1 MTETRDPLL
10 TPLTIKGLVLCNRV
24 FSASHSISYDD
35 GGMPAEHYQRYHEE
49 KARGGIA
56 LTMFGGSATVAVD
69 SPSVFGQL
77 NVSHDRV
84 IPYFERFAERIHA
97 QGAALMCQIT
107 HMGRRTSPQVGD
119 WLPSI
124 GPSRVHEDLYGGIPK
139 AMDEHDIARCIK
151 AYGAAA
157 RRCFLGGL
165 DGCEV
170 LATGHLV
177 DQFWTPRVN
186 KRTDRWGGCLDN
198 RMRFG
203 RMVLEEMRRQT
214 ADDFILSLRM
224 TMDEDCA
231 EGLTRDDCLTIAQT
245 YEREGLV
252 DILNLVH
259 GSVDTLSSLALNMP
273 GMSVGLAP
281 YLRLAGEFKREL
293 RLPVFH
299 STRLNDMATARHAIR
314 EGLIDMVGITR
325 GHIADPHIVNKI
337 VQGDEHR
344 IRHCVGATYCST
356 YRQCIQNA
364 ATGREAAMPHDIV
377 RKTGACVRAVVVGG
391 GPAGL
396 EAARVLASRGH
407 SVVLLEATGR
417 LGGQVALAA
426 RATWRRDLIGITDW
440 LAAEVKLLGVEVR
453 FNTLADEAMVLAES
467 PGIVII
473 ATGGVPDTDDVAG
486 DAKIW
491 STWDVLAAPET
502 FTSKVLLYDSI
513 GAAPAA
519 ACASVLIAKKTTL
532 EFVTHHRSL
541 IQNVMK
547 LDQPKYLS
555 LLYRS
560 GVTMTTDHRLIS
572 ATRCNERT
580 HVKLRNEL
588 TGSCVERIVDTVIV
602 ENGSLP
608 NDAIWLGLRPQSV
621 NYGVTD
627 VDALAANMPQN
638 LSTNPSGS
646 FRLYRVGDAISSR
659 DIHTAIYDS
668 LRLCKDL

>member
-1 MTETRDPLL
+1 MDDRFDPLL
-10 TPLTIKGLVLCNRV
+10 SPLTIKGLILRNRV

-35 GGMPAEHYQRYHEE
+35 GGMPAEQYQRYHEE

-77 NVSHDRV
+77 NVSHDQV
-84 IPYFERFAERIHA
+84 IPYFELFAERIHA

-124 GPSRVHEDLYGGIPK
+124 GPSRVPEDLYGGIPK

-177 DQFWTPRVN
+177 DQFWTPRAN
-186 KRTDRWGGCLDN
+186 QRADRWGGCLDN

-231 EGLTRDDCLTIAQT
+231 DGLTRDDCLTIAQIH
-245 YEREGLV
+245 ERDGLI

-259 GSVDTLSSLALNMP
+259 GSVDTLPSLALNMP

-299 STRLNDMATARHAIR
+299 STRVNDMATARHAIR

-337 VQGDEHR
+337 VQGEEHR

-364 ATGREAAMPHDIV
+364 ATGREAVMPHYV
-377 RKTGACVRAVVVGG
+377 TRKISGHVRAIVVGG

-396 EAARVLASRGH
+396 EAARVLALRGH
-407 SVVLLEATGR
+407 EVLLLEATGQ
-417 LGGQVALAA
+417 LGGQIALAA
-426 RATWRRDLIGITDW
+426 RANWRRDLIGITDW
-440 LAAEVKLLGVEVR
+440 LTSEIELLGVEVR
-453 FNTLADEAMVLAES
+453 FNTLADEVTVLAEH
-467 PGIVII
+467 PEIVII
-473 ATGGVPDTDDVAG
+473 ATGGIPDTEGVAG
-486 DAKIW
+486 DAKIY
-491 STWDVLAAPET
+491 STWDILSAQEN
-502 FTSKVLLYDSI
+502 FTSKVLLYD
-513 GAAPAA
+513 GVGTAPGA
-519 ACASVLIAKKTTL
+519 ACASVLSAQGVTL
-532 EFVTHHRSL
+532 EFATHHRSL
-541 IQNVMK
+541 MQNVMK

-555 LLYRS
+555 HLYRS

-572 ATRCNERT
+572 ATRCNQRT
-580 HVKLRNEL
+580 RVKLRNEL
-588 TGSCVERIVDTVIV
+588 TGFCVERIVDTLIV
-602 ENGSLP
+602 ENGSQP

-621 NYGVTD
+621 NHGVTD
-627 VDALAANMPQN
+627 VDALAANIPQN
-638 LSTNPSGS
+638 LSINPSGN